1 MRVEGTTGSNIRSE
15 EDPGDRTTIY
25 ISQNTHTKH
34 DSQPQSTVCMCVCIA
49 DVIDD
54 SENRVRNVPSMG
66 GYKQQ
71 RKRNAVKRKISTYL
85 IGTVNVGWRRS

>member
-34 DSQPQSTVCMCVCIA
+34 DSQPHKVQYVCVS
-49 DVIDD
+49 V
-54 SENRVRNVPSMG
+54 
-66 GYKQQ
+66 
-71 RKRNAVKRKISTYL
+71 
-85 IGTVNVGWRRS
+85 